1 VNYVVA
7 AWVSC
12 GVLLAAYALRTVRRE
27 RTLRR
32 ALSAE
37 DRRWR

>member
-1 VNYVVA
+1 MNYVVA

-12 GVLLAAYALRTVRRE
+12 GAILVAYAA

-32 ALSAE
+32 ERSLKRSRAPKDGA
-37 DRRWR
+37 R